1 MEAQKM
7 IHEYE
12 HVKTK
17 KTGITGIVFDI
28 RNTNG
33 LYYLIESD
41 IDNELFDC
49 AEDELERVE

>member
-1 MEAQKM
+1 M